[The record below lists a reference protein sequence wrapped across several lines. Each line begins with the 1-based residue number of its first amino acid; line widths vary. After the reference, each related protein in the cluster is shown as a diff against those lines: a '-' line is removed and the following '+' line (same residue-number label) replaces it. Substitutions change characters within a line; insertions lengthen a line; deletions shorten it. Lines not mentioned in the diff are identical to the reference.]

1 MYEITEK
8 WNVDTYWKGSK
19 YFLRT
24 HTLLLRICDVKRM
37 LTTYQVLDRF
47 YTSNFPLGV
56 FTSAMYAVREHQF
69 VGARV
74 LEFLE
79 QKGPIGV

>member
-8 WNVDTYWKGSK
+8 WDVNTYWKGSK
-19 YFLRT
+19 YFFRT
-24 HTLLLRICDVKRM
+24 HTLLRRVYDIRRM

-47 YTSNFPLGV
+47 YTSNFSLDV
-56 FTSAMYAVREHQF
+56 FTSAMYAVREHQLI
-69 VGARV
+69 GPRV

-79 QKGPIGV
+79 QKDL

>member
-8 WNVDTYWKGSK
+8 WNVDTYTKGPNF
-19 YFLRT
+19 FLRT
-24 HTLLLRICDVKRM
+24 HTLLRRVYDVKRM

-47 YTSNFPLGV
+47 YTSNFPLDV

-69 VGARV
+69 VGSRV